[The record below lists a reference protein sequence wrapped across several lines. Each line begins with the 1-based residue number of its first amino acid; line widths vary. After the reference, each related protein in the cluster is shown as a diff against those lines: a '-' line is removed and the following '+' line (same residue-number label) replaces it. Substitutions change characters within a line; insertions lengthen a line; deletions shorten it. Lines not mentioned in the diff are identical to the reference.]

1 MKEQGHRKGDEGE
14 ETAERGGR
22 EERKKGKKC
31 KDVSRAR
38 VGGVQSG

>member
-1 MKEQGHRKGDEGE
+1 MKQRENRKKDEGE